1 MHFLIWPST
10 CLLLLACAP
19 AAEPPPSK
27 AAVLPAP
34 SPAKATPAS
43 PPAKA
48 THPLVAAARAQIGRC
63 VTYDPAYVRLKYPMG
78 DVPADRGVCSDVVIR
93 ALRVAHGK
101 DLQALV
107 HQDMQGYFSAYPK
120 LWGLKKS
127 DAHIDHRRVPNL
139 ETWMRRQ
146 GWALP
151 ASAALLPGDIVTCRL
166 NGSLSHIMIVA
177 DPPGTPG
184 ALRVLHNIGGGTR
197 EEAVG
202 FGVTGRFRVK

>member
-1 MHFLIWPST
+1 MRLLS
-10 CLLLLACAP
+10 CLLVFSLPACAP
-19 AAEPPPSK
+19 PTEPT
-27 AAVLPAP
+27 
-34 SPAKATPAS
+34 PAKAAAVPVPVPAATAPTPVATAS
-43 PPAKA
+43 
-48 THPLVAAARAQIGRC
+48 PLVAAARAQIGQC

-93 ALRVAHGK
+93 ALRTAHGK

-107 HQDMQGYFSAYPK
+107 HEDMRAHFAEYPK
-120 LWGLKKS
+120 LWGLQKT

-166 NGSLSHIMIVA
+166 SGRLPHIMIVA
-177 DPPGTPG
+177 DPPGAPG
-184 ALRVLHNIGGGTR
+184 GLRVLHNIGNGTR
-197 EEAVG
+197 EEVAG
-202 FGVTGRFRVK
+202 FEMTGRFRVR